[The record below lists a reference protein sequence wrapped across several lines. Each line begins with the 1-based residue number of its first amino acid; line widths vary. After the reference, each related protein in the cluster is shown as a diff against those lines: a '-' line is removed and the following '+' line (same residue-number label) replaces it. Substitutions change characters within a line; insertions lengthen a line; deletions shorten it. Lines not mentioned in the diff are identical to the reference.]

1 MQPIRY
7 DRRAVRLGSTRIV
20 QVGFSRLAAYVCHG
34 DGAILDGAI
43 LDGAILDG
51 ATDSAKD
58 SATDD
63 QGRGSDISEIWR

>member
-43 LDGAILDG
+43 LDGA
-51 ATDSAKD
+51 TDSAKD